1 MASII
6 RIKRSQTSGNPST
19 LAAGELAYS
28 ALADNGSNGG
38 DRLYIGIGT
47 ETNGN
52 AANHLIIGG
61 KYFTDKLDHANG
73 TLTANSAILVDGDKK
88 IDNLKV
94 DNLDLDGNTI
104 TSTGDLSLT
113 VASNGTTT
121 ITSNKASTSSST
133 GALVVT
139 GGAGIGGDVYIGGD
153 IDIAGD
159 AGFNS
164 INGSPIGTVTPASAA
179 FTVIDI
185 DNINIDGNTIS
196 STDTNGNIVITP
208 DGTGK
213 VQLTNV
219 EVYQTSAADYV
230 SLTEFIQDVAG
241 GGLVD
246 SAEIDATYD
255 DGAGTTSLALI
266 AGSVANSKL
275 TNSTISVAADSGTT
289 NAVDLGDTLT
299 ISGDTGIT
307 TTVSGDSVSIDLDD
321 TAVTA
326 GSYGSTTQIP
336 TFTVDQQGRLTA
348 AGEVDVATEL
358 TIAAD
363 SGSNDTVD
371 LLSDTLTFAGGE
383 GIDTIVSDNQIT
395 IAAEDA
401 STTNKGVASFAT
413 ANFTVSSGAVSTK
426 DITLGTSTLTNGS
439 TTLTLAG
446 LQQLDVDNVRVDGN
460 TVSSTSGNLI
470 LNPVG
475 DLRVT
480 HADFVAN
487 RIIYSADSDG
497 TLASSSAFTYDG
509 TNLTLTGGL
518 DVTGDA
524 DIDNVN
530 INTNTIST
538 TDANGD
544 LILAPDGSGT
554 VTVPTGYE
562 GRAGF
567 GASSLVNKTYVDSV
581 ANGLDVKKSVRVAT
595 TADLA
600 ATYNNSNGTL
610 TANANGAISV
620 DGVTLSTNDR
630 VLVKDQTDAVENGF
644 YLVTNTGGAS
654 AAFVLTRTPDANDA
668 DELTGGAFTFVEQ
681 GSTNAD
687 NGYVATHN
695 GTPTIGT
702 DDITFDQFSGA
713 GQIDAGNGLTKSG
726 NTIDAVGT
734 ANRITVTAD
743 AIDIASTYVGQSSI
757 TTLGTIGTGVWQG
770 DSIAN
775 AYIDEDLTINGGTI
789 DATPIGSTT
798 TSSGAFTTLTASGQ
812 VTATAT
818 TETTSTSTGAM
829 VVSGGVGIAKSLQ
842 VGVDITGAGASTS
855 TLDGFNIDGGTY

>member
-6 RIKRSQTSGNPST
+6 RIKRSQTSGNPAT

-28 ALADNGSNGG
+28 ALSDNGSNGG

-47 ETNGN
+47 ETAGN

-61 KYFTDKLDHANG
+61 KYFTDKLDHALG

-121 ITSNKASTSSST
+121 ITSNKASTSTST

-139 GGAGIGGDVYIGGD
+139 GGAGIGGDLYIGGD

-159 AGFNS
+159 AAFAS

-179 FTVIDI
+179 FTVIDV
-185 DNINIDGNTIS
+185 DNININGNTIS

-213 VQLTNV
+213 VQLTGV
-219 EVYQTSAADYV
+219 EVYQTSSAAYV

-255 DGAGTTSLALI
+255 DTAGTTSLALI
-266 AGSVANSKL
+266 AGSIANTKL

-321 TAVTA
+321 TAVTP
-326 GSYGSTTQIP
+326 GTYGSSTQIP
-336 TFTVDQQGRLTA
+336 TFTVDQQGRLTFADTA
-348 AGEVDVATEL
+348 AVATEL
-358 TIAAD
+358 EIAAD

-371 LLSDTLTFAGGE
+371 LLNDTLTFAGGE
-383 GIDTIVSDNQIT
+383 GIDTTVSNNQIT

-413 ANFTVSSGAVSTK
+413 ANFTVSSGAVSAK

-446 LQQLDVDNVRVDGN
+446 LEQLDVDNVRVNGN
-460 TVSSTSGNLI
+460 TVSSTSGALI

-475 DLRVT
+475 DLQVT
-480 HADFVAN
+480 HADFVAD
-487 RIIYSADSDG
+487 RIIYSSDASG
-497 TLASSSAFTYDG
+497 TLASSSNFTFDG
-509 TNLTLTGGL
+509 SALTLTGAL
-518 DVTGDA
+518 DITGDA
-524 DIDNVN
+524 DIDNIN

-595 TADLA
+595 TADLS

-610 TANANGAISV
+610 TATSNGAISI

-818 TETTSTSTGAM
+818 TETSSTSTGAM

-842 VGVDITGAGASTS
+842 VGVNITGAGASTS

>member
-6 RIKRSQTSGNPST
+6 RIKRSQTSGNPAT

-28 ALADNGSNGG
+28 ALSDNGSNGG

-47 ETNGN
+47 ETAGN

-61 KYFTDKLDHANG
+61 KYFTDKLDHALG

-121 ITSNKASTSSST
+121 VTSNKASTSTST

-139 GGAGIGGDVYIGGD
+139 GGVGIGGALYVSGAIS
-153 IDIAGD
+153 AQS
-159 AGFNS
+159 ATFAS
-164 INGSPIGTVTPASAA
+164 INGTPIGNVTPSTGA
-179 FTVIDI
+179 FTALDV
-185 DNINIDGNTIS
+185 DNININGNSIT
-196 STDTNGNIVITP
+196 STDSNGNIVITP

-241 GGLVD
+241 GGIVD

-255 DGAGTTSLALI
+255 DGAGTTSLALV

-275 TNSTISVAADSGTT
+275 TNSTITLAGDSGS

-299 ISGDTGIT
+299 VAGDTGIT
-307 TTVSGDSVSIDLDD
+307 TSVSGDTVTIDLDD
-321 TAVTA
+321 TAVTP

-348 AGEVDVATEL
+348 AGAVNVATQL

-383 GIDTIVSDNQIT
+383 GIDTTVSDNQIT

-401 STTNKGVASFAT
+401 STSNKGVASFAT

-497 TLASSSAFTYDG
+497 TLASSSSFTYDG
-509 TNLTLTGGL
+509 SALTLTGAL
-518 DVTGDA
+518 DITGDA

-595 TADLA
+595 TANLA

-610 TANANGAISV
+610 TATANGAISI

-630 VLVKDQTDAVENGF
+630 VLVKDQSDAVENGF

-734 ANRITVTAD
+734 ANRISVTAD

-798 TSSGAFTTLTASGQ
+798 TSSGAFTTLAASGQ

-818 TETTSTSTGAM
+818 TETSSTSTGAL
-829 VVSGGVGIAKSLQ
+829 VVSGGVGVAKSIQ
-842 VGVDITGAGASTS
+842 VGVNITGAGAATS
-855 TLDGFNIDGGTY
+855 AIDGFNIDGGTY

>member
-28 ALADNGSNGG
+28 ALSDNGSNGG
-38 DRLYIGIGT
+38 DRLYVGIGT

-52 AANHLIIGG
+52 AANHLVIGG
-61 KYFTDKLDHANG
+61 TYFTDKLDHALG

-121 ITSNKASTSSST
+121 ITSNAASSSTST

-139 GGAGIGGDVYIGGD
+139 GGLGVGGDMYVSGSISAD
-153 IDIAGD
+153 SASF
-159 AGFNS
+159 AS
-164 INGSPIGTVTPASAA
+164 INNTPIGNVTPSTGA
-179 FTVIDI
+179 FTALDV
-185 DNINIDGNTIS
+185 DNININGNSIT
-196 STDTNGNIVITP
+196 STDTDGNIVITP

-246 SAEIDATYD
+246 STEIDATYD
-255 DGAGTTSLALI
+255 DNAGTTSLAI
-266 AGSVANSKL
+266 KTGSVANSKL
-275 TNSTISVAADSGTT
+275 TNSTISIAADSGTT

-299 ISGDTGIT
+299 IGGDTGIT
-307 TTVSGDSVSIDLDD
+307 TTVTGDSLSIDLDD
-321 TAVTA
+321 TAVTP

-348 AGEVDVATEL
+348 AGTVNVATNL
-358 TIAAD
+358 TVGAD
-363 SGSNDTVD
+363 TGSDDTVN
-371 LLSDTLTFAGGE
+371 LLTDTLTFAGGE
-383 GIDTIVSDNQIT
+383 GIDTTVSDNQIT

-413 ANFTVSSGAVSTK
+413 ANFTVASGAVSAK
-426 DITLGTSTLTNGS
+426 DITLGTSTLTLGS

-446 LQQLDVDNVRVDGN
+446 LEQLTVDNVRVDGN
-460 TVSSTSGNLI
+460 TVSSTTGALI

-475 DLRVT
+475 DLQVT
-480 HADFVAN
+480 HPDFVAN
-487 RIIYSADSDG
+487 RIIYSEDASG
-497 TLASSSAFTYDG
+497 TLASSSNFTYDG
-509 TNLTLTGGL
+509 SALTLTGAL
-518 DVTGDA
+518 DITGDA

-538 TDANGD
+538 TNANGD
-544 LILAPDGSGT
+544 LILSPDGTGT

-595 TADLA
+595 TANLA

-610 TANANGAISV
+610 TATANGAISV

-630 VLVKDQTDAVENGF
+630 VLVKDQSDAVENGF

-668 DELTGGAFTFVEQ
+668 DELTGGAFTFVEE
-681 GSTNAD
+681 GTNNAD

-713 GQIDAGNGLTKSG
+713 GQIDAGNGLTKTG

-770 DSIAN
+770 TSIAN
-775 AYIDEDLTINGGTI
+775 AYIDQDLTINGGTI
-789 DATPIGSTT
+789 DATPIGGSTT
-798 TSSGAFTTLTASGQ
+798 AAAAFTTLTASGA
-812 VTATAT
+812 TTLTAT
-818 TETTSTSTGAM
+818 TETSSTSTGAL

-842 VGVDITGAGASTS
+842 VGVNITGAGASTS

>member
-6 RIKRSQTSGNPST
+6 RIKRSSTSGNPST

-28 ALADNGSNGG
+28 ALSDNGSNGG
-38 DRLYIGIGT
+38 DRLYVGIGT
-47 ETNGN
+47 ETAGN
-52 AANHLIIGG
+52 AANHLVIGG
-61 KYFTDKLDHANG
+61 KYFTDKLDHTPG
-73 TLTANSAILVDGDKK
+73 TLTASSALIVDSNSK
-88 IDNLKV
+88 IDVLNV
-94 DNLDLDGNTI
+94 DNLTLDGNTL

-121 ITSNKASTSSST
+121 ITSNKASSSTST

-139 GGAGIGGDVYIGGD
+139 GGVGIGGALYVSGAIS
-153 IDIAGD
+153 AQS
-159 AGFNS
+159 ASFAS
-164 INGSPIGTVTPASAA
+164 INNTPIGNVTPSTGA
-179 FTVIDI
+179 FTALDV
-185 DNINIDGNTIS
+185 DNININGNSIT
-196 STDTNGNIVITP
+196 STDTNGNIIITP

-213 VQLTNV
+213 VQLTGV
-219 EVYQTSAADYV
+219 EVYQTSSLGYV

-255 DGAGTTSLALI
+255 DTAGTTSLALI

-275 TNSTISVAADSGTT
+275 ANSTITLAGDSGS

-299 ISGDTGIT
+299 VAGDTGIT
-307 TTVSGDSVSIDLDD
+307 TSVSGDIVTIDLDD
-321 TAVTA
+321 TAVTP

-348 AGEVDVATEL
+348 AGTANVATQL

-383 GIDTIVSDNQIT
+383 GIDTIVSNNQIT
-395 IAAEDA
+395 IAGEDA
-401 STTNKGVASFAT
+401 STTNKGIASFAT
-413 ANFTVSSGAVSTK
+413 ANFTVTSGAVATK

-446 LQQLDVDNVRVDGN
+446 LEQLDVDNVRVDGN
-460 TVSSTSGNLI
+460 TVSSTSGALI
-470 LNPVG
+470 LNPTG
-475 DLRVT
+475 DLQVT

-487 RIIYSADSDG
+487 RIIYSSDANG
-497 TLASSSAFTYDG
+497 TLASSSSFTYNG
-509 TNLTLTGGL
+509 TNLSLTGGL

-538 TDANGD
+538 TDTNGD
-544 LILAPDGSGT
+544 LILAPNGTGT

-562 GRAGF
+562 SRAGF
-567 GASSLVNKTYVDSV
+567 GADSLVTKTYVDSV

-595 TADLA
+595 TGNLS

-610 TANANGAISV
+610 TATANGAISI
-620 DGVTLSTNDR
+620 DGVTLVTNDR
-630 VLVKDQTDAVENGF
+630 VLVKDQSDATENGF

-668 DELTGGAFTFVEQ
+668 AELTGGAFTFVEE

-713 GQIDAGNGLTKSG
+713 GQISAGNGLTKTG

-734 ANRITVTAD
+734 TNRISVTANN
-743 AIDIASTYVGQSSI
+743 IDIDANYVGQASI
-757 TTLGTIGTGVWQG
+757 TTLGTIATGTWQG
-770 DSIAN
+770 DSIAD
-775 AYIDEDLTINGGTI
+775 AYLDNDLTITGGVI
-789 DATPIGSTT
+789 NATPIGGTT
-798 TSSGAFTTLTASGQ
+798 AAAGAFTTLTASGA
-812 VTATAT
+812 TTMTAT
-818 TETTSTSTGAM
+818 TNSTSTSTGAV
-829 VVSGGVGIAKSLQ
+829 VVSGGVGIAKTVY
-842 VGVDITGAGASTS
+842 VGENITGAGASTS